1 MAYETLL
8 YETEGEIGILTYN
21 RPRVVN
27 AINKKMIDEL
37 TDFWLEQH
45 RDFDTRVIIIRGA
58 GEKGFC
64 SGVDLKSASSEF
76 TGEGGVPTPES
87 IFNGQNQ
94 FSNIIRLMRT
104 CPQPIIAAV
113 HGPAMG
119 AGMSFALAAD
129 VRLASEDAF
138 FNAQYI
144 NIGVG
149 GADMGSSYFLWRIVG
164 WGRAAEMCL
173 TGDRVPAA
181 EAYRIGLVSH
191 VYPREELF
199 GAAMAMATNM
209 VSKNKLGLRLTKDAF
224 NAALNASSLEDAT
237 RMEDRNQAFFLVSNF
252 FEGGRFDGTQD

>member
-8 YETEGEIGILTYN
+8 YETEGETGILTYN

-27 AINKKMIDEL
+27 AINMQMLDEL
-37 TDFWLEQH
+37 TDFWEERHQ
-45 RDFDTRVIIIRGA
+45 DFDTRVIIIKGA

-64 SGVDLKSASSEF
+64 SGVDLKSASTEF
-76 TGEGGVPTPES
+76 TGKGGIPTAES
-87 IFNGQNQ
+87 VMNGQNR

-104 CPQPIIAAV
+104 CPQPVIAAV
-113 HGPAMG
+113 HGPSMG

-129 VRLASEDAF
+129 IRLASEDAF

-144 NIGVG
+144 NIGLG
-149 GADMGSSYFLWRIVG
+149 GADMGSSYLLWRIVG

-181 EAYRIGLVSH
+181 EAYRIGLVNH
-191 VYPREELF
+191 VCSREDLIP
-199 GAAMAMATNM
+199 AAMAMAANM
-209 VSKNKLGLRLTKDAF
+209 LAKNKLGLRLTKDVF

-237 RMEDRNQAFFLVSNF
+237 RMEDRNQVFLMTSGIL
-252 FEGGRFDGTQD
+252 EGRTELGE